1 MRSISIFGF
10 IIHKFHSKQ
19 EEIYELLQRKQQEKI
34 EELINEIENKI
45 HFLRERH
52 KSSSGGKD
60 KMASGIK
67 LRNFLNPT
75 KTNTNTKINAGEISI
90 QKEKH
95 KSELLEKSLNT
106 KSSNKSFH
114 EAAEK
119 QTSLIKEKPT
129 ERTLNKSIN
138 ENSRSFTRV
147 KFNF

>member
-1 MRSISIFGF
+1 MRSISILGLFIQGF
-10 IIHKFHSKQ
+10 CSKQ

-34 EELINEIENKI
+34 EELRNEIENKI

-52 KSSSGGKD
+52 KSSSGGKE
-60 KMASGIK
+60 KMATGIK

-75 KTNTNTKINAGEISI
+75 KTNANAKINVGEISI

-114 EAAEK
+114 EPAEK
-119 QTSLIKEKPT
+119 QNSLIKEKPT

-147 KFNF
+147 R